1 MIAIPPVPAMLN
13 ALPMVFKIAN
23 TAAAILPYV
32 CKTLEMCIGTLGRMH
47 DVLKPGEKAEVFG
60 FAMQNATKAPKEFEN
75 VNSYVE
81 YLRDE
86 IKAGNININEN
97 KDYSI
102 VDKVAGNALI
112 AQAVGEKYGLDIGAT
127 FWGIICQKASNEK
140 LNANEI
146 SGILTQ
152 AKTQHINP
160 DNIANYIAGNNLE
173 SNIQKSEVSSL
184 IIDGLKHANPTM
196 SNEDITDRF
205 NTLLKKD

>member
-60 FAMQNATKAPKEFEN
+60 FAMQNAAKAPKEFEHI
-75 VNSYVE
+75 NSYIE

-86 IKAGNININEN
+86 IKAGNIDVGDGKE
-97 KDYSI
+97 YSML
-102 VDKVAGNALI
+102 DKVAGNAII
-112 AQAVGEKYGLDIGAT
+112 AQAVGEKCGFNTSAA

-140 LNANEI
+140 LKANEI

-160 DNIANYIAGNNLE
+160 DNIANYLVGNHLE

-184 IIDGLKHANPTM
+184 IIDSLRHANPTM
-196 SNEDITDRF
+196 SDEDTLNRF